1 MLGNKQ
7 GVTQFLRFCIVG
19 GMNTAVDFAAFF
31 LLHSLGVPYAA
42 AQVLSYSCGT
52 ANSFFFNRKWTFG
65 LSHGVNMSEV
75 IKFLVVNGASLLCSF
90 GLLFLLYDMYQYNL
104 WISKLVAT
112 GFGVVVNYIGSR
124 LWVFTQKEQ
133 IRSELE

>member
-1 MLGNKQ
+1 MLDNKK

-19 GMNTAVDFAAFF
+19 GMNTTVDFAAFF
-31 LLHSLGVPYAA
+31 LLHFIGVPYTI

-65 LSHGVNMSEV
+65 LTHGVNMSEV
-75 IKFLVVNGASLLCSF
+75 VKFLVVNGASLLCSF
-90 GLLFLLYDMYQYNL
+90 GLLFLLYDTYQYNL

-133 IRSELE
+133 IRSGLE